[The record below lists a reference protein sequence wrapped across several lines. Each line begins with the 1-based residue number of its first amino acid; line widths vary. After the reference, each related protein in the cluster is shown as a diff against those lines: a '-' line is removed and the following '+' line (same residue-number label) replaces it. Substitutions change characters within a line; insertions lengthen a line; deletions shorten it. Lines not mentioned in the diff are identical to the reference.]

1 MRVRN
6 RIDIEEE
13 MLEVDENAGEYQGDE
28 EVSTFKLTSTLL
40 QYMSRTWRIYFR
52 INIKLPSRKP
62 ASIQVQSSPKCYW
75 YSEQYSRKSKICIH
89 KIWWKVSIFVF
100 WWKYVDLQV
109 TSAEHF
115 SLKIP
120 SEVSRCFEVRANFNV
135 KTKYFDSFLISFTV
149 DRFRFC
155 GVDDSCVTKI
165 K

>member
-40 QYMSRTWRIYFR
+40 QYMSR
-52 INIKLPSRKP
+52 
-62 ASIQVQSSPKCYW
+62 
-75 YSEQYSRKSKICIH
+75 
-89 KIWWKVSIFVF
+89 
-100 WWKYVDLQV
+100 

-155 GVDDSCVTKI
+155 GVDDSISARVCFRPEMLPVSAVSLLMYQVR
-165 K
+165 